1 MLDRYWRIFAT
12 GLSFAIFGIGGVI
25 LTIVLIPV
33 LLFTGDS
40 ETRRR
45 YGKKLLKRAF
55 KSFLWGMQFLGV
67 MELRIENT
75 RYLKSGGRLVLANH
89 PSLID
94 AVILISLIEN
104 PNGIIKSSLLNN
116 PSMFGLAKISGL
128 ICNVEG
134 PELIRKSIESI
145 KSGDNLLVFPEGT
158 RTKDLNKI
166 SFKRGAAYIAIKGGI
181 NITPV
186 FISTSEPVLRKDFS
200 WYEVPSI
207 KPIFKVTI
215 ADEIEVASKV
225 RMDGDLI
232 LESEALTE
240 YLEELYLHEL
250 S

>member
-1 MLDRYWRIFAT
+1 M
-12 GLSFAIFGIGGVI
+12 
-25 LTIVLIPV
+25 
-33 LLFTGDS
+33 
-40 ETRRR
+40 
-45 YGKKLLKRAF
+45 
-55 KSFLWGMQFLGV
+55 
-67 MELRIENT
+67 
-75 RYLKSGGRLVLANH
+75 
-89 PSLID
+89 
-94 AVILISLIEN
+94 ILI
-104 PNGIIKSSLLNN
+104 LNCG
-116 PSMFGLAKISGL
+116 SQ
-128 ICNVEG
+128 
-134 PELIRKSIESI
+134 SI
-145 KSGDNLLVFPEGT
+145 KWKVFDKDLKVVKEGSRAVFDQET
-158 RTKDLNKI
+158 FQRFLEEDLNKI

-215 ADEIEVASKV
+215 ADEIEVESKV